1 MSFAGVSF
9 SYAPGNQHQSG
20 TLGKAPQLVERVIAN
35 DGVRGSI
42 PLSGPQRFSHA
53 GFLLFSGGS
62 RHPPKGGPAFAPFDY
77 VWT

>member
-42 PLSGPQRFSHA
+42 PLSGQPLPTVQASPSF
-53 GFLLFSGGS
+53 
-62 RHPPKGGPAFAPFDY
+62 
-77 VWT
+77 